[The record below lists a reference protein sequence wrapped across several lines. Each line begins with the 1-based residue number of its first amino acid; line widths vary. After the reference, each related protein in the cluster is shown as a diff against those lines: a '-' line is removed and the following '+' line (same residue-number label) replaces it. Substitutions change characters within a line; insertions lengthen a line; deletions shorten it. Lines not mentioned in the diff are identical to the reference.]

1 MNKLFGEA
9 KENLTQSTTNP
20 KKLNYSLSMDDSSYT
35 TPRSNPKLEEFKRVV
50 ESSYVEH
57 VLNKEKLSRQ
67 SSLNTNNSDENL
79 KNSSRN
85 IFNLN
90 NDSMLNYIFDQNQ
103 QSELSTF
110 RLNEN
115 LSSSRSNAP
124 IKIPF
129 NSAYNIYDESLTNNN
144 NNNATSS
151 SFIPQLS
158 NPVVSEGSKSLSE
171 SNALIEKY
179 FESYKKEDPTPNAAS
194 KKKISS
200 TGSSLTASPTSTSSL
215 ESGKK
220 YSEDIVPTMEEFML
234 SSSSNIQFKG
244 YVSSTATTP
253 REVKPPETPKT
264 QSGGS
269 SYRKNLLKFKTSK
282 SLNLSKISDQTE
294 PVVNETP
301 IVQQSY
307 ESATPKLAQKNPMD
321 ILDEIQQF
329 NSIKAT
335 KPPQKDYL
343 INSNRSSNEFKFSNI
358 TKKKLQPIETNES
371 SKSSVNLFK
380 TNKASKTSANVSNE
394 SDTFRNS
401 NNKSLAKNKSA
412 SNLAQPQQLTQ
423 SPSSSLNK
431 FEKIFF
437 NSNNN
442 NNSSKNSANKL
453 QNKPKLKVKKQ
464 NRNKNKNKNNIFNII
479 DYDDDDDDDI
489 EYNENS
495 DGDNTFDIFSSQ
507 EDSLDQNLKINK
519 KVDKVELVRQREEP
533 FLAETSNLKKY
544 DLTIDLG
551 QLSGDDDDNSVKKA
565 ENIFLKHDLDEVDE
579 SLIVNQS
586 NDIKNINNNQEPVR
600 SVAGSVN
607 STARQQIKPDIIPNL
622 MLDLMDDDKSQSVA
636 ASLAKSMCKEIDYKQ
651 EMEMI
656 VDSSKNSNSS
666 MPNKPIKPPVRTS
679 EIKLNK
685 LKTNMPIHHYS
696 NTSNNAAN
704 YTTSNMNIKQVFL
717 PQKNLIKKRF

>member
-20 KKLNYSLSMDDSSYT
+20 KKLNYSLSMDDASYP

-129 NSAYNIYDESLTNNN
+129 NSAYNIYDESLANNN
-144 NNNATSS
+144 SNNATSS
-151 SFIPQLS
+151 SFVPQLS
-158 NPVVSEGSKSLSE
+158 NPVSEGSKSLAE

-179 FESYKKEDPTPNAAS
+179 FESYKKEDPIANAAS

-220 YSEDIVPTMEEFML
+220 YSEDIVPTMDEFML

-307 ESATPKLAQKNPMD
+307 AAPKQAQKNPMD

-335 KPPQKDYL
+335 NTPQKDYL

-380 TNKASKTSANVSNE
+380 TYKASKTSANVSNE

-412 SNLAQPQQLTQ
+412 SNLAQTQQSTQ

-437 NSNNN
+437 NSNN
-442 NNSSKNSANKL
+442 SKNSANKL

-464 NRNKNKNKNNIFNII
+464 NRNKNKNNIFNII
-479 DYDDDDDDDI
+479 DYDDDDDDI

-519 KVDKVELVRQREEP
+519 KVDKVELVKQRDEP

-551 QLSGDDDDNSVKKA
+551 QLSGDDDENSVKKA
-565 ENIFLKHDLDEVDE
+565 ENIFFKPDLDEVDE

-656 VDSSKNSNSS
+656 VDSSKNSNSYI
-666 MPNKPIKPPVRTS
+666 PNKPIKPPVRTS